1 MMGSKASAVL
11 INAFRIGSK
20 PIYGAA
26 AMKAAAKLLRSN
38 TITAGITFVVLSSFD
53 VANIFRGRISGKQLF
68 KNMANTAATVGAG
81 TGGWVAGAAI
91 GSAIRNRYNCR
102 WLSWFYGCWFCCR

>member
-1 MMGSKASAVL
+1 
-11 INAFRIGSK
+11 
-20 PIYGAA
+20 
-26 AMKAAAKLLRSN
+26 MKAAAKLLRSN

-81 TGGWVAGAAI
+81 TGGWVQE
-91 GSAIRNRYNCR
+91 
-102 WLSWFYGCWFCCR
+102 

>member
-1 MMGSKASAVL
+1 MMGPKASAVL
-11 INAFRIGSK
+11 INAFRVGSK

-26 AMKAAAKLLRSN
+26 AMKAAAKLLSN

-68 KNMANTAATVGAG
+68 KI
-81 TGGWVAGAAI
+81 WQI
-91 GSAIRNRYNCR
+91 QLQR
-102 WLSWFYGCWFCCR
+102 